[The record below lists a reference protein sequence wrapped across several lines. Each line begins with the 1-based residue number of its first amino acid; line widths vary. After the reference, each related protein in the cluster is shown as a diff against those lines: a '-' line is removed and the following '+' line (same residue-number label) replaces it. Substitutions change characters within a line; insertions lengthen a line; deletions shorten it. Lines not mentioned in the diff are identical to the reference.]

1 MDNFRPSA
9 GEPFLIGYF
18 MRNEPAWAYV
28 YDLNIAEEMLA
39 NPAERG
45 IVNVTTFYPRPNRI
59 CQVDTRHRKV
69 I

>member
-1 MDNFRPSA
+1 
-9 GEPFLIGYF
+9 

-59 CQVDTRHRKV
+59 CQVDTRHRKTAERH
-69 I
+69 IINSRSAE